1 MQDHIPHTVCKN
13 ILLGQ
18 FSARLINFMCHSLH
32 LSLAD
37 LTVTSNGVQ
46 YPMQL
51 ILLNHAG
58 QPYLSSM
65 KAVLKHLCIP
75 NKLCHLLNLL
85 YF

>member
-1 MQDHIPHTVCKN
+1 MQDHIPHTVCIK

-18 FSARLINFMCHSLH
+18 FSARLINFMCHSLQ

-46 YPMQL
+46 DPLQL
-51 ILLNHAG
+51 ILLKHAG

-65 KAVLKHLCIP
+65 KSVLKRLCIP
-75 NKLCHLLNLL
+75 NKL
-85 YF
+85 

>member
-1 MQDHIPHTVCKN
+1 MQDHIPHTVCMN

-18 FSARLINFMCHSLH
+18 FSARLVNFICHSLH

-46 YPMQL
+46 YPLQL
-51 ILLNHAG
+51 ILLNPAG

-65 KAVLKHLCIP
+65 KAVLKYLCILI
-75 NKLCHLLNLL
+75 KL
-85 YF
+85 